1 LPVRFLTAHFNKKNH
16 NYKVYFRIFIMKDKL
31 DETRGSFEQYIIAI
45 TNTFGTANI
54 NRKIHKTKKL
64 FSTYYKS

>member
-1 LPVRFLTAHFNKKNH
+1 
-16 NYKVYFRIFIMKDKL
+16 MKDKL